1 MTRPTPEI
9 PALRTSPLRPTRES
23 AHGFARDAGARAAK
37 ALLTAFALLFA
48 ITLPA
53 RATTYY
59 IDYASGSN
67 SNNGTSKATPWKS
80 HPYMQNSSSCAGA
93 PHSYSHVVGDQFI
106 FKGGVT
112 WPAACLEINAVAGGT
127 TSTQDYYGVDLTW
140 YTGGSFTRPVFDAA
154 QTVLAGDHFFYL
166 ASSGGYITIDNI
178 EMKNQN
184 IGSLSFGAA
193 EAIYAGSGIFGVVL
207 NHLYIHDFMTT
218 LQMSDALGST
228 DYSAGGIQGYVTLLN
243 SVIDDTNGFGFDSV
257 GTKIT
262 GGNIGGACQNC
273 REVSNTKFVADV
285 AACFGVTLCHDSEF
299 TGINQSI
306 QDAADPNGHNLHD
319 IGPKFARK
327 HSQAIEDEN
336 EIGGYTV
343 YNNWVHD
350 NAAGIY
356 ISVGYKGSQVYN
368 NVLNNNSGGPWPIE
382 FATTGSDTS
391 ATRGYGFNNTVDC
404 NGSGTPPTGLLVYN
418 GHTGIAGQ
426 LILENNLVV
435 NCPGG
440 FFQTSA
446 TGTVTQSHNYL
457 MGASEATTYGFIAAN
472 KYSPASSDPNV
483 SGQALNLS
491 SSCSGGFAELC
502 QDTKGA
508 VWFGSAYV
516 SRPTGST
523 AWDLGAYEFQ
533 GGATGPPAVTITA
546 PANNATVSGSISLT
560 ASCTPQGSATVGSI
574 QFEIDGT
581 SFGSA
586 GASSPYTLSWN
597 TLTTANASHTISATC
612 TDSNSQTGTAS
623 AVTVTVSNSMPGCFV
638 SGSNTNWNS
647 YQAFT
652 AQTTNFTATF
662 TATPNTN
669 NQDSVIALSQ
679 APITAYS
686 QGAALIRFNSSG
698 QIDVY
703 KGSLG
708 DYTADIAVSYTAGAT
723 YAFTLTVNMSAGT
736 YTVALTSPS
745 SVTLAT
751 GYTFRATA
759 SAASLGY
766 INAVSDNTT
775 PDTAEVC
782 NFQIGSAAS
791 LTFSPASLSFGNVTV
806 GGNTTQ
812 TITATTSGGSV
823 SFTSVAIGGN
833 ADFTINSNACTG
845 SIPSSC
851 TTQIEFAPTAAALET
866 ATVTYTDGATGSPQ
880 SVAVS
885 GTGVPATPT
894 LSVNPA
900 SVNFGSVQVHV
911 TSSSG
916 PIVLTIASGPVT
928 FTGTP
933 SLSGANAADFA
944 LASNTCT
951 GTVSAASCQTVVSFT
966 PSAVGSES
974 ATLSYTDDA
983 TGSPQSVPLSGTGY
997 LAPHPPTAVHATV
1010 Q

>member
-1 MTRPTPEI
+1 MTRRPTKIAP
-9 PALRTSPLRPTRES
+9 LRTIPLDRNRQAARRFATRG
-23 AHGFARDAGARAAK
+23 AAAKLALLLLILLVAGTARAQSGR
-37 ALLTAFALLFA
+37 TF
-48 ITLPA
+48 
-53 RATTYY
+53 Y

-67 SNNGTSKATPWKS
+67 SNNGTSKSTPWKT
-80 HPYMQNSSSCAGA
+80 HPYMQHGGSCDSGA
-93 PHSYSHVVGDQFI
+93 PSYPTHAVGDHFI
-106 FKGGVT
+106 YKGGVT
-112 WPAACLEINAVAGGT
+112 WPAACFELSVVAGGT
-127 TSTQDYYGVDLTW
+127 ASSQDYYGVDLTW
-140 YTGGSFTRPVFDAA
+140 FTGSSFTRPIFDAA

-166 ASSGGYITIDNI
+166 GSFGYITIDNI
-178 EMKNQN
+178 EMKNQS
-184 IGSLSFGAA
+184 IGSLSYGAA
-193 EAIYAGSGIFGVVL
+193 EAINANGGQLGVIVE
-207 NHLYIHDFMTT
+207 NVYIHDFMTT
-218 LQMSDALGST
+218 LEMSDSLGST
-228 DYSAGGIQGYVTLLN
+228 DYAAGGILGYVTLLN
-243 SVIDDTNGFGFDSV
+243 SIIDDTGGFGYNSS

-262 GGNIGGACQNC
+262 GGNIGGACEDC
-273 REVSNTKFVADV
+273 REVSNSKFVADV
-285 AACFGVTLCHDSEF
+285 AACFDVRLCHDSEF

-306 QDAADPNGHNLHD
+306 QDNPDPNGYGLHD
-319 IGPKFARK
+319 SPPKYARK

-336 EIGGYTV
+336 ELGGFTV

-350 NAAGIY
+350 NAPGLS

-368 NVLNNNSGGPWPIE
+368 NVLTNNSTGPWPIE
-382 FATTGSDTS
+382 FATTGGDTS
-391 ATRGYGFNNTVDC
+391 ATRGYAYNNTVDC
-404 NGSGTPPTGLLVYN
+404 NGSGLPPTGLLVYN
-418 GHTGIAGQ
+418 GITGIAGQ
-426 LILENNLVV
+426 LILENNVAV

-446 TGTVTQSHNYL
+446 TGTVTQSNNYL
-457 MGASEATTYGFIAAN
+457 MGASEATTYGFITTD

-491 SSCSGGFAELC
+491 SSCSGAFIALC

-508 VWFGSAYV
+508 IWFGSAYV
-516 SRPTGST
+516 PRPAGST
-523 AWDLGAYEFQ
+523 PWDRGAYEFQ
-533 GGATGPPAVTITA
+533 GGTTGPPAVTITA
-546 PANNATVSGSISLT
+546 PANNATVSGTISLT
-560 ASCTPQGSATVGSI
+560 AVCTPQGSATVGSI
-574 QFEIDGT
+574 QFQIDGT

-586 GASSPYTLSWN
+586 GAPSPYTLSWN
-597 TLTTANASHTISATC
+597 TLTAANASHTISATC

-623 AVTVTVSNSMPGCFV
+623 TIAVTVSNSTPGCFV

-708 DYTADIAVSYTAGAT
+708 DYTADTAVNYAAGVT

-751 GYTFRATA
+751 GYTFRTTA

-791 LTFSPASLSFGNVTV
+791 LSFSPASLNFGNLTVGSNAAQTVTATTV
-806 GGNTTQ
+806 GGAVN
-812 TITATTSGGSV
+812 
-823 SFTSVAIGGN
+823 FTSVAISGN
-833 ADFTINSNACTG
+833 ADFTINSNTCTG
-845 SIPSSC
+845 SVPSSC
-851 TTQIEFAPTAAALET
+851 ATQIKFAPTSAALET
-866 ATVTYTDGATGSPQ
+866 ATVTFTDDATGSPQ
-880 SVAVS
+880 TVAIS

-894 LSVNPA
+894 LSISPT
-900 SVNFGSVQVHV
+900 SVNFGGVQVHV

-916 PIVLTIASGPVT
+916 PILLTISSGPVT

-966 PSAVGSES
+966 PSAVGAES
-974 ATLSYTDDA
+974 AALSYTDNA
-983 TGSPQSVPLSGTGY
+983 TGSPQSVALTGTGY